1 MTHVGPEVT
10 VLMPVRNAAA
20 WLSRAIRSL
29 CRQTLGDFELLA
41 VDDGSRDRP
50 NRIWHVRDEQEVS
63 VSTLLKNVS
72 NFANRPLRLFRV
84 PGSIL
89 RKSATL
95 IGLGDNAQRLLAPFR
110 VDMSDTLTQL
120 DWRPSVSHANGIK
133 EVVAWYL
140 AQS

>member
-1 MTHVGPEVT
+1 MQSGQNE
-10 VLMPVRNAAA
+10 
-20 WLSRAIRSL
+20 LS
-29 CRQTLGDFELLA
+29 
-41 VDDGSRDRP
+41 DDGSRDRP

-72 NFANRPLRLFRV
+72 NFANRPLRLFRA
-84 PGSIL
+84 PGSLL

-95 IGLGDNAQRLLAPFR
+95 IGRGDDAQRLLAPFR
-110 VDMSDTLTQL
+110 VDMSDTLPQL
-120 DWRPSVSHANGIK
+120 DWRPSVSHAHGIK